1 MATGTRVES
10 EIRAGDISVQ
20 LVSHL
25 WPTPVDT
32 VFGEA
37 QSEHVIALQ
46 CQPPQARSDG
56 RFRGAESER
65 FGEIGRV
72 LAMPAGSE
80 LHVRA
85 SGGTV
90 RAIRCAFSAEAF
102 QRCGD
107 EDKLLSPP
115 SFHAILDIRKRRI
128 ADTMRRL
135 GEEVRQPGFAGDLLV
150 ELLGATL
157 MIDLARHLGGLTRPA
172 RGGLAHFQIEQIRA
186 RVEDG
191 PGPPTLVELAQI
203 IGVSRRHLSRAF
215 REATGRTI
223 HQYVE
228 ESRFRKATE
237 MLRDTDLLLKDI
249 AFRLGFEHACS
260 FSTAFRKMTGET
272 PKAYRNRILDGAVS
286 MPEPSLRSAA
296 AEFACASATHAD
308 SRYTV

>member
-1 MATGTRVES
+1 MATGTHVES

-32 VFGEA
+32 VFGEGA
-37 QSEHVIALQ
+37 SEHVIALQ

-56 RFRGAESER
+56 RFRGSESDR

-72 LAMPAGSE
+72 LAIPAGSE

-85 SGGTV
+85 SGGMV
-90 RAIRCAFSAEAF
+90 RAIRCAFSAEVF

-135 GEEVRQPGFAGDLLV
+135 GEEVRQPGFASDLLV

-157 MIDLARHLGGLTRPA
+157 MIDLARHLGALSLPA
-172 RGGLAHFQIEQIRA
+172 RGGLAHFQLRQIRA

-191 PGPPTLVELAQI
+191 AVPPTLVELAQM

-215 REATGRTI
+215 RDATGRTI

-260 FSTAFRKMTGET
+260 FSTAFRKFSGET
-272 PKAYRNRILDGAVS
+272 PKDYRSRILYG
-286 MPEPSLRSAA
+286 
-296 AEFACASATHAD
+296 
-308 SRYTV
+308 SRLTPDARFQ